1 MKILNL
7 YAGIGGNRKLWGNEH
22 EITAVEYDPPTA
34 EFYQKLFPNDKVIIA
49 DAHQFLLDNFKDYD
63 FIWSSPPCPTHS
75 RIRIMQKNQQNFI
88 FKYADMRLYEEIIL
102 LQNFALI
109 EQKWIIENVIPYYE
123 PLILPTKKLNRH
135 FYWSNF
141 KIKDFEESKKQNIQ
155 NLKGSDTVFGFDV
168 TNSKIKNKQKALR
181 NLVNPNL
188 GLHLLNCALEMKETE
203 LANQLLFNI

>member
-49 DAHQFLLDNFKDYD
+49 DAHQFLLDNFKNYD

-75 RIRIMQKNQQNFI
+75 DIRITQKTQPNFK

-102 LQNFALI
+102 LQNFASI
-109 EQKWIIENVIPYYE
+109 EQKWVIENVIPYYE
-123 PLILPTKKLNRH
+123 PLILPTKKIHRH

-141 KIKDFEESKKQNIQ
+141 KIKDFYENDKRKHRKI
-155 NLKGSDTVFGFDV
+155 KGFDTVYGFDV
-168 TNSKIKNKQKALR
+168 TQSNIKDKRKALR
-181 NLVNPNL
+181 NLVNPDL
-188 GLHLLNCALEMKETE
+188 GLHLLNCALEMSETE
-203 LANQLLFNI
+203 RANQLLFNI

>member
-7 YAGIGGNRKLWGNEH
+7 YAGIGGNRKFWGNEH
-22 EITAVEYDPPTA
+22 EITAVEFDEATA

-49 DAHQFLLDNFKDYD
+49 DAHQFLLDKFNEYD

-75 RIRIMQKNQQNFI
+75 IVRLSSVSRGYSQIV
-88 FKYADMRLYEEIIL
+88 YPDMRLYQEIIL
-102 LQNFALI
+102 LQKFALI
-109 EQKWIIENVIPYYE
+109 EQKWVIENVIPYYE

-141 KIKDFEESKKQNIQ
+141 KIKDFEENKKQNIQ

-188 GLHLLNCALEMKETE
+188 GLHLLNCALETKETE
-203 LANQLLFNI
+203 RANQLLMEI